1 MTRKDNALCVAFAVL
16 FTVYCVV
23 LFMVFCVTTAHC
35 SDDNPCFLPEGCTQ
49 ASSASTPEITEAFT
63 AQGNYVM
70 VLMPDPNASEPFVII
85 RLCEGNVI
93 DQTDNACHDAIPFSE
108 PEGLRRTT
116 HDTEPR

>member
-1 MTRKDNALCVAFAVL
+1 MGRVQGEKMTRKELRAALAVML
-16 FTVYCVV
+16 FI
-23 LFMVFCVTTAHC
+23 VFCVATAHC
-35 SDDNPCFLPEGCTQ
+35 SSDNPCFLPEGCTQ
-49 ASSASTPEITEAFT
+49 ASASTPEITEAFT

-108 PEGLRRTT
+108 PEGLRKGLPENNT
-116 HDTEPR
+116 